1 MSLSLLQIYHVMAG
15 QLVNNLEVNQDENFG
30 DMAGGGVTHSV
41 PPAIGLERR
50 VELTKGCTVVLC
62 QIGCYLVFSTK
73 DKQ

>member
-1 MSLSLLQIYHVMAG
+1 MAG

-30 DMAGGGVTHSV
+30 DMAGGGVSIV
-41 PPAIGLERR
+41 SAIGLERR